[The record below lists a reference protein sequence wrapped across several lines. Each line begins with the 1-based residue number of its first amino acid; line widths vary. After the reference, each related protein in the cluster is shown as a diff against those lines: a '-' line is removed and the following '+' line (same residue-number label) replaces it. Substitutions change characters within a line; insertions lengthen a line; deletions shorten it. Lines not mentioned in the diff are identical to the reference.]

1 MWNPFKKHEEEH
13 DEVAWLLA
21 ELTLALAD
29 LSESVRELREEV
41 DYLVDFIDD

>member
-13 DEVAWLLA
+13 DDIAWLIA
-21 ELTLALAD
+21 ELTSALYE
-29 LSESVRELREEV
+29 LHESVVELREDV